1 MRGGVWTTGYASIL
15 RFTVLPEILFAYKHI
30 NHCFSVS
37 RISSYSPWIK
47 QITVSVFDDI
57 YNYNSYVFY
66 YILTIMRQIKFE
78 LWTHKTRSFYKL
90 IKIITCISFSCFTVS
105 SVIGGIIVSTSPQ
118 SWSDDLTLSLILI
131 IKLFLTICKNLY
143 LFWVWRTAR
152 N

>member
-1 MRGGVWTTGYASIL
+1 MNHRICMYFAIYCITWDSLCLWTHKS
-15 RFTVLPEILFAYKHI
+15 LFFSKQNKYLQSL
-30 NHCFSVS
+30 NH
-37 RISSYSPWIK
+37 K

-66 YILTIMRQIKFE
+66 HIQTIMWQIKFE
-78 LWTHKTRSFYKL
+78 LRTHKTRSFYQL
-90 IKIITCISFSCFTVS
+90 IKIITRISFSCFTVS
-105 SVIGGIIVSTSPQ
+105 IVIGGIIVSTSPQ

-131 IKLFLTICKNLY
+131 LKLFLTICKNLY